1 MINFDVRG
9 TVAGFNTLSDG
20 RTILKIKPE
29 QNPGNLGRDE
39 LPGIMD
45 IAIPGNVPKDFA
57 MNAQV
62 FVRGKVQC
70 IFRVTRDE
78 KTGKVRNFANF
89 RHEAESIEA
98 VEAA

>member
-29 QNPGNLGRDE
+29 QSPTNLGRDE
-39 LPGIMD
+39 LAGLMD
-45 IAIPGNVPKDFA
+45 IAIPNNVPKDFA
-57 MNAQV
+57 MNARV
-62 FVRGKVQC
+62 FVRGKEVC
-70 IFRVTRDE
+70 IYRVTRDE
-78 KTGKVRNFANF
+78 RTGKTRNFANF

-98 VEAA
+98 VEAE